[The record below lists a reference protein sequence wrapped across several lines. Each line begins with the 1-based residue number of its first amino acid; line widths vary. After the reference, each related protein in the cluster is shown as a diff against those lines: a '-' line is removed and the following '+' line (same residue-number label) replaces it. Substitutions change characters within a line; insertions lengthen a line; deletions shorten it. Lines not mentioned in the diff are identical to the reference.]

1 MGLDAT
7 AYQQAAA
14 LFGETI
20 VSLSDEEWERVT
32 HPDDWTVITTV
43 AWVVVGDAQLTSAAS
58 GEALQSV
65 GEFDAAVLGGNPV
78 AAWRGTAVGAI
89 GALRE
94 VDPAAVVVPHEDG
107 PVLLADLLAQRISEN
122 LLRAWDIGRAVGRP
136 VELPADLVDA
146 SLDFWAEHADAV
158 LAGGILPDQPVEP
171 SADADITERFLALM
185 GRSLA

>member
-1 MGLDAT
+1 MSLDAA

-65 GEFDAAVLGGNPV
+65 GEFDAAQQ
-78 AAWRGTAVGAI
+78 ARSAFDEAVHVEAESD
-89 GALRE
+89 A
-94 VDPAAVVVPHEDG
+94 
-107 PVLLADLLAQRISEN
+107 
-122 LLRAWDIGRAVGRP
+122 LLRVVSHRDG
-136 VELPADLVDA
+136 
-146 SLDFWAEHADAV
+146 
-158 LAGGILPDQPVEP
+158 
-171 SADADITERFLALM
+171 
-185 GRSLA
+185 GRSVVSIWGSSPVSYTHLTLPTIYSV